1 VPLVHTTLIGRL
13 IHSVSWLFLT
23 SRPPDARIPVEDD
36 GDKIVSAIV
45 DAAAKLIERKT
56 TEKSPKQFAKLQAGS
71 HAQSTTSRVYDSV
84 LHNTLSDRQQF
95 PARPREFRRQLQDP
109 LQKIGSPELSDVL
122 ASLAS
127 TGLLIHKCERFPIPR
142 GAQGKN
148 SYLAEET
155 RGVRSSYYEPSAVKK
170 MVDRVL
176 ADETMLNKL
185 TGRLIQSDLLYKL
198 IRYANCVLL
207 HQARL
212 RKQSVFNTYATA
224 GLSEART
231 RLNAEGVSQSRLILV
246 RDLTDQKI
254 EALADAYA
262 EQEIQRYETDPHMVL
277 YRLVAILTVLGLS
290 GDTTKSVC

>member
-23 SRPPDARIPVEDD
+23 SRPPDARIPLEDD
-36 GDKIVSAIV
+36 GNKIVSAIV

-56 TEKSPKQFAKLQAGS
+56 AEKSPKQRAKLQAGS

-84 LHNTLSDRQQF
+84 LHNTLSGRQRF

-127 TGLLIHKCERFPIPR
+127 TGLLMHKRERFQFPR

-155 RGVRSSYYEPSAVKK
+155 RGVRSSYYEPSEVKK

-176 ADETMLNKL
+176 ADETLVRRL
-185 TGRLIQSDLLYKL
+185 TDRLIQSGALHKL
-198 IRYANCVLL
+198 IKYGNSVLL
-207 HQARL
+207 HQA
-212 RKQSVFNTYATA
+212 KMQEQSIFNTYRTA
-224 GLSEART
+224 GLSETRT
-231 RLNAEGVSQSRLILV
+231 RLNSQAMRGSRQILV
-246 RDLTDQKI
+246 RDLTDELI

-262 EQEIQRYETDPHMVL
+262 RAEITRYETDPRMVL
-277 YRLVAILTVLGLS
+277 YRLVAILTFLGLS
-290 GDTTKSVC
+290 GE